1 MAHVQSNSWSDTP
14 ETSAETFLFA
24 ADAVIASASRPLAP
38 ARGALLGSAI
48 GLGCWALVATL
59 AWIAL

>member
-1 MAHVQSNSWSDTP
+1 MAHVQSNRWSDTP
-14 ETSAETFLFA
+14 GASPEAFLFA
-24 ADAVIASASRPLAP
+24 ANGVIASGSRPLAP

-59 AWIAL
+59 AWMAL